1 MEVSIVL
8 GVGML
13 LTIMGFV
20 LLALFLGVLVFALF
34 MVYKGVKESKQYK
47 NVALPG
53 LMNSKSN
60 TNKIDEDSIES
71 LDLNSYKADEDEKIQ
86 AVASVPTGPAM
97 PMPSPIPM
105 PSPSKSTNASVPGKS
120 PSSDG
125 DQQSKGMTSVNPGN
139 THDDDD
145 TDPDPNPDSIGL
157 PTFSIP
163 ESDKGTGVDSMM
175 SALNDFSFDSTR
187 STTLPS
193 DEPNNDTI
201 NNGDS
206 TASDVP
212 SMTLP
217 TLTAPSL
224 DNETTNESITAIN
237 PFKPIS

>member
-13 LTIMGFV
+13 LTIMGFG

-71 LDLNSYKADEDEKIQ
+71 LDLNSYKADEDKKTQ
-86 AVASVPTGPAM
+86 TVASVPTGPAM

-105 PSPSKSTNASVPGKS
+105 PSPSESTNASAPVES
-120 PSSDG
+120 SSSDD
-125 DQQSKGMTSVNPGN
+125 DQQSKGMTSVDPGN

-145 TDPDPNPDSIGL
+145 TDPDPLSIGL

-175 SALNDFSFDSTR
+175 SALNEFSFDSTR
-187 STTLPS
+187 LQS

-206 TASDVP
+206 TASDVS
-212 SMTLP
+212 SMPFP

-224 DNETTNESITAIN
+224 DNDIASGSTMSSN
-237 PFKPIS
+237 PFSPIL

>member
-13 LTIMGFV
+13 LTIMGFG

-71 LDLNSYKADEDEKIQ
+71 LDLNSYKADEDKKTQ
-86 AVASVPTGPAM
+86 TVASVPTGPAM

-105 PSPSKSTNASVPGKS
+105 PSPSESTNASAPVES
-120 PSSDG
+120 SSSDD
-125 DQQSKGMTSVNPGN
+125 DQQSKEETSVDLGN
-139 THDDDD
+139 THNDD
-145 TDPDPNPDSIGL
+145 TDPDPLSIGL

-175 SALNDFSFDSTR
+175 SALNNFSFDSTR
-187 STTLPS
+187 LPS
-193 DEPNNDTI
+193 DESNNDTI

-224 DNETTNESITAIN
+224 DSDIASESTMSSN
-237 PFKPIS
+237 PFRPIL

>member
-60 TNKIDEDSIES
+60 TNKINEDSIES
-71 LDLNSYKADEDEKIQ
+71 LDLNSYKADEDKKTQ
-86 AVASVPTGPAM
+86 TVASVPTGPAM

-105 PSPSKSTNASVPGKS
+105 PSPSESTNASAPVES
-120 PSSDG
+120 SSSDD
-125 DQQSKGMTSVNPGN
+125 DQQSKGETSVDPGN

-145 TDPDPNPDSIGL
+145 TDPDPLSIDL

-175 SALNDFSFDSTR
+175 SVLNDFSFDSTR
-187 STTLPS
+187 LPS

-206 TASDVP
+206 TASDVS

-224 DNETTNESITAIN
+224 DSDIASESTMSSN
-237 PFKPIS
+237 PFRPIL

>member
-71 LDLNSYKADEDEKIQ
+71 LDLNSYKADEGEKPQ
-86 AVASVPTGPAM
+86 TVASVPTGPAM

-105 PSPSKSTNASVPGKS
+105 PSPSESTNASAPVES
-120 PSSDG
+120 SSSDD
-125 DQQSKGMTSVNPGN
+125 DQQSKGMTSVDPGN
-139 THDDDD
+139 THNDDADS
-145 TDPDPNPDSIGL
+145 DPGSIGL
-157 PTFSIP
+157 PTFAIP

-187 STTLPS
+187 LPS

-217 TLTAPSL
+217 TLTTPSL
-224 DNETTNESITAIN
+224 DSDIASGSTVSSN
-237 PFKPIS
+237 PFRPIL

>member
-71 LDLNSYKADEDEKIQ
+71 LDLNSYKADEDKKTQ
-86 AVASVPTGPAM
+86 TVASVPTGPAM

-105 PSPSKSTNASVPGKS
+105 PSPSESTNASAPVES
-120 PSSDG
+120 SSSDD
-125 DQQSKGMTSVNPGN
+125 DQQSKGMTSVDPGN

-145 TDPDPNPDSIGL
+145 TDPDPLSIGL

-175 SALNDFSFDSTR
+175 SALNEFSFDSTR
-187 STTLPS
+187 LQS

-206 TASDVP
+206 TASDVS

-224 DNETTNESITAIN
+224 DSDIASGSTMSSN
-237 PFKPIS
+237 PFRPIL

>member
-71 LDLNSYKADEDEKIQ
+71 LDLNSYKADEDKKTQ
-86 AVASVPTGPAM
+86 TVASVPTGPAM

-105 PSPSKSTNASVPGKS
+105 PSPSESTNASAPVES
-120 PSSDG
+120 SSSDD
-125 DQQSKGMTSVNPGN
+125 DQQSKGETSVDLGN
-139 THDDDD
+139 THNDD
-145 TDPDPNPDSIGL
+145 TDPDPLSIGL

-187 STTLPS
+187 LQS

-224 DNETTNESITAIN
+224 DSDIASESTMSSN
-237 PFKPIS
+237 PFRPIL

>member
-71 LDLNSYKADEDEKIQ
+71 LDLNSYKADEDKKTQ
-86 AVASVPTGPAM
+86 TVASVPTGPAM

-105 PSPSKSTNASVPGKS
+105 PSPSESTNASAPVES
-120 PSSDG
+120 SSSDG
-125 DQQSKGMTSVNPGN
+125 DQQSKGMTSVDPGN
-139 THDDDD
+139 THNDDA
-145 TDPDPNPDSIGL
+145 DPDPLSIGL
-157 PTFSIP
+157 PTFAIP
-163 ESDKGTGVDSMM
+163 DSDKGTGVDSMM

-187 STTLPS
+187 LPS
-193 DEPNNDTI
+193 DESNNDTI

-224 DNETTNESITAIN
+224 DSDIASGSTVSSN
-237 PFKPIS
+237 PFRPIL

>member
-13 LTIMGFV
+13 LTIMGFG

-71 LDLNSYKADEDEKIQ
+71 LDLNSYKAAEDKKTQ
-86 AVASVPTGPAM
+86 TVASVPTGPAM

-105 PSPSKSTNASVPGKS
+105 PSPSESTNASAPVES
-120 PSSDG
+120 SSSDD
-125 DQQSKGMTSVNPGN
+125 DQQSKGMTSVDPGN
-139 THDDDD
+139 THNDD
-145 TDPDPNPDSIGL
+145 TDPDPLSIGL

-175 SALNDFSFDSTR
+175 SALNEFSFDSTR
-187 STTLPS
+187 LPS

-224 DNETTNESITAIN
+224 DNETTNESITDIN
-237 PFKPIS
+237 PFRPIS

>member
-71 LDLNSYKADEDEKIQ
+71 LDLNSYKADEDKKTQ
-86 AVASVPTGPAM
+86 TVASVPTGPAM

-105 PSPSKSTNASVPGKS
+105 PSPSESTNASAPVES
-120 PSSDG
+120 SSSDD
-125 DQQSKGMTSVNPGN
+125 DQQSKGVTSVDPGN

-145 TDPDPNPDSIGL
+145 TDPDPLSIGL

-175 SALNDFSFDSTR
+175 SVLNDFSFDSTR

-193 DEPNNDTI
+193 DESKDANN
-201 NNGDS
+201 NNEYP
-206 TASDVP
+206 TASDVS

-224 DNETTNESITAIN
+224 DNDIASGSTMSSN
-237 PFKPIS
+237 PFRPIL

>member
-71 LDLNSYKADEDEKIQ
+71 LDLNSYKADEDKKTQ
-86 AVASVPTGPAM
+86 TVASVPTGPAM

-105 PSPSKSTNASVPGKS
+105 PSPSESTNASAPVES
-120 PSSDG
+120 SSSDG
-125 DQQSKGMTSVNPGN
+125 DQQSKEETSVDLGN
-139 THDDDD
+139 THNDD
-145 TDPDPNPDSIGL
+145 TDPDPLSIGL

-175 SALNDFSFDSTR
+175 SALNEFSFDSTR
-187 STTLPS
+187 LQS

-224 DNETTNESITAIN
+224 DSDIASGSTMSSN
-237 PFKPIS
+237 PFRPIL

>member
-125 DQQSKGMTSVNPGN
+125 DQQSKGMTSVDPGN

-145 TDPDPNPDSIGL
+145 PDPDPLSIGL

-187 STTLPS
+187 SARLQS
-193 DEPNNDTI
+193 DEPNDTI

-206 TASDVP
+206 TASDTP

-224 DNETTNESITAIN
+224 DNETTNESITAMN
-237 PFKPIS
+237 PFRPIS

>member
-71 LDLNSYKADEDEKIQ
+71 LDLNSYKADEDKKTQ
-86 AVASVPTGPAM
+86 TVASVPTGPAM

-105 PSPSKSTNASVPGKS
+105 PSPSESTNASAPVES
-120 PSSDG
+120 SSSDD
-125 DQQSKGMTSVNPGN
+125 DQQSKGETSVDPGN

-145 TDPDPNPDSIGL
+145 TDPDPLSIGL

-175 SALNDFSFDSTR
+175 SALNEFSFDSTR
-187 STTLPS
+187 LQS

-224 DNETTNESITAIN
+224 DSDIASGSTMSSN
-237 PFKPIS
+237 PFRPIL

>member
-71 LDLNSYKADEDEKIQ
+71 LDLNSYKADEDKKTQ
-86 AVASVPTGPAM
+86 TVASVPTGPAM

-105 PSPSKSTNASVPGKS
+105 PSPSGSTNVSAPVESS
-120 PSSDG
+120 SSDD
-125 DQQSKGMTSVNPGN
+125 DQQSKGETSVDLGN
-139 THDDDD
+139 THNDD
-145 TDPDPNPDSIGL
+145 TDPDPLSIDL

-187 STTLPS
+187 LQS

-206 TASDVP
+206 TASGISP
-212 SMTLP
+212 MTLP

-224 DNETTNESITAIN
+224 DSDIASGSTVSSN
-237 PFKPIS
+237 PFRPIL

>member
-20 LLALFLGVLVFALF
+20 LLALFLGVMVFALF

-71 LDLNSYKADEDEKIQ
+71 LDLNSYKADEDKKTQ
-86 AVASVPTGPAM
+86 TVASVPTGPAM

-105 PSPSKSTNASVPGKS
+105 PSPSESTNASVPVES
-120 PSSDG
+120 SSSDD
-125 DQQSKGMTSVNPGN
+125 DQQSKGETSVDLGN
-139 THDDDD
+139 THNDDADS
-145 TDPDPNPDSIGL
+145 DPGSIGL
-157 PTFSIP
+157 PTFAIP

-187 STTLPS
+187 LQS
-193 DEPNNDTI
+193 DEPNNNTI

-224 DNETTNESITAIN
+224 DSDIASGSTVSSN
-237 PFKPIS
+237 PFRPIL

>member
-13 LTIMGFV
+13 LTIMGFG

-71 LDLNSYKADEDEKIQ
+71 LDLNSYKADEDKKTQ
-86 AVASVPTGPAM
+86 TVASVPTGPAM

-105 PSPSKSTNASVPGKS
+105 PSPSESTNASVPVES
-120 PSSDG
+120 SSSDD
-125 DQQSKGMTSVNPGN
+125 DQQSKGETSVDLGN
-139 THDDDD
+139 THNDD
-145 TDPDPNPDSIGL
+145 TDPDPLSIGL

-187 STTLPS
+187 LPS
-193 DEPNNDTI
+193 DESKDANN

-224 DNETTNESITAIN
+224 DSDIASESTMSSN
-237 PFKPIS
+237 PFRPIL

>member
-1 MEVSIVL
+1 MEVGIVL

-20 LLALFLGVLVFALF
+20 LLALFLGVMVFALF

-71 LDLNSYKADEDEKIQ
+71 LDLNSYKADEDKKTQ
-86 AVASVPTGPAM
+86 TVASVPTGPAM

-105 PSPSKSTNASVPGKS
+105 PSPSRSTNASAPVES
-120 PSSDG
+120 SSSDD
-125 DQQSKGMTSVNPGN
+125 DQQSKGETSVDLGN
-139 THDDDD
+139 THDDDAD
-145 TDPDPNPDSIGL
+145 SDPDSIGL
-157 PTFSIP
+157 PTFAIP

-187 STTLPS
+187 LPS
-193 DEPNNDTI
+193 DESKDANS

-206 TASDVP
+206 TTSDITP
-212 SMTLP
+212 MTLP

-224 DNETTNESITAIN
+224 DSDIASESTMSNN
-237 PFKPIS
+237 PFKPIL

>member
-13 LTIMGFV
+13 LTIMGFG

-71 LDLNSYKADEDEKIQ
+71 LDLNSYKADEDKKTQ
-86 AVASVPTGPAM
+86 TVASVPTGPAM

-105 PSPSKSTNASVPGKS
+105 PSPSESTNASAPVES
-120 PSSDG
+120 SSSDD
-125 DQQSKGMTSVNPGN
+125 DQQSKEETSVDLGN
-139 THDDDD
+139 THNDD
-145 TDPDPNPDSIGL
+145 TDPDPLSIGL

-175 SALNDFSFDSTR
+175 SALNNFSFDSTR
-187 STTLPS
+187 LQS

-206 TASDVP
+206 TASDVS

-237 PFKPIS
+237 PFRPIS

>member
-13 LTIMGFV
+13 LTIMGFG

-71 LDLNSYKADEDEKIQ
+71 LDLNSYKADEDKKTQ

-105 PSPSKSTNASVPGKS
+105 PSPSESTNASAPVES
-120 PSSDG
+120 SSSDD
-125 DQQSKGMTSVNPGN
+125 DQQSKGETSVDLGN
-139 THDDDD
+139 THNDD
-145 TDPDPNPDSIGL
+145 TDSDPSSIDL

-175 SALNDFSFDSTR
+175 SALNEFSFDSTR
-187 STTLPS
+187 LQS

-237 PFKPIS
+237 PFSPIL

>member
-71 LDLNSYKADEDEKIQ
+71 LDLNSYKADEDKKTQ
-86 AVASVPTGPAM
+86 TVASVPTGPAM

-105 PSPSKSTNASVPGKS
+105 PSPSESTNASAPVES
-120 PSSDG
+120 SSSDD
-125 DQQSKGMTSVNPGN
+125 DQQSKGMTSVDPGN

-145 TDPDPNPDSIGL
+145 TDPDPLSIGL

-175 SALNDFSFDSTR
+175 SALNEFSFDSTR
-187 STTLPS
+187 LQS

-224 DNETTNESITAIN
+224 DSDIASESTMSSN
-237 PFKPIS
+237 PFRPIL

>member
-71 LDLNSYKADEDEKIQ
+71 LDLNSYKAAEDKKTQ
-86 AVASVPTGPAM
+86 TVASVPTGPAM

-105 PSPSKSTNASVPGKS
+105 PSPSESTNASAPVES
-120 PSSDG
+120 SSSDG
-125 DQQSKGMTSVNPGN
+125 NQQSKGETSVDPGN
-139 THDDDD
+139 THNDD
-145 TDPDPNPDSIGL
+145 TDPDSLSIGL

-175 SALNDFSFDSTR
+175 SALNNFSFDSTR
-187 STTLPS
+187 LPS

-206 TASDVP
+206 TASDVS

-224 DNETTNESITAIN
+224 DNDIASGSTMSSN
-237 PFKPIS
+237 PFSPIL

>member
-13 LTIMGFV
+13 LTIMGFG

-71 LDLNSYKADEDEKIQ
+71 LDLNSYKADEDKKTQ

-105 PSPSKSTNASVPGKS
+105 PSPSESTNASVPVES
-120 PSSDG
+120 SSSDD
-125 DQQSKGMTSVNPGN
+125 DQQSKGMTSVDPGN
-139 THDDDD
+139 THNDD
-145 TDPDPNPDSIGL
+145 TDPDPLSIGL

-187 STTLPS
+187 LPS

-206 TASDVP
+206 TASDVS

-224 DNETTNESITAIN
+224 DNETTNESITDIN
-237 PFKPIS
+237 PFRPIS

>member
-13 LTIMGFV
+13 LTIMGFG

-71 LDLNSYKADEDEKIQ
+71 LDLNSYKADEDKKTQ
-86 AVASVPTGPAM
+86 TVASVPTGPAM

-105 PSPSKSTNASVPGKS
+105 PSPSESTNASAPVES
-120 PSSDG
+120 SSSDD
-125 DQQSKGMTSVNPGN
+125 DQQSKGMTSVDPGN
-139 THDDDD
+139 THNDD
-145 TDPDPNPDSIGL
+145 TDPDPLSIGL

-175 SALNDFSFDSTR
+175 SALNEFSFDSTR
-187 STTLPS
+187 LQS

-206 TASDVP
+206 TASDVS

-224 DNETTNESITAIN
+224 DNDIASGSTMSSN
-237 PFKPIS
+237 PFSPIL

>member
-13 LTIMGFV
+13 LTIMGFG

-71 LDLNSYKADEDEKIQ
+71 LDLNSYKADEDKKTQ
-86 AVASVPTGPAM
+86 TVASVPTGPAM

-105 PSPSKSTNASVPGKS
+105 PSPSESTNASAPVES
-120 PSSDG
+120 SSSDD
-125 DQQSKGMTSVNPGN
+125 DQQSKGETSVDLGN

-145 TDPDPNPDSIGL
+145 TDPDPLSIDL

-175 SALNDFSFDSTR
+175 SALNEFSFDSTR
-187 STTLPS
+187 LPS

-224 DNETTNESITAIN
+224 DSDIASGSTMSSN
-237 PFKPIS
+237 PFSPIL

>member
-71 LDLNSYKADEDEKIQ
+71 LDLNSYKADEDKKTQ
-86 AVASVPTGPAM
+86 TVASVPTGPAM

-105 PSPSKSTNASVPGKS
+105 PSPSESTNASVPVES
-120 PSSDG
+120 SSSDD
-125 DQQSKGMTSVNPGN
+125 DQQSKGETSVDLGN
-139 THDDDD
+139 THNDD
-145 TDPDPNPDSIGL
+145 TDPDPLSIGL

-187 STTLPS
+187 LPS

-217 TLTAPSL
+217 TLAAPSL
-224 DNETTNESITAIN
+224 DSDIASESTMSSN
-237 PFKPIS
+237 PFRPIL

>member
-13 LTIMGFV
+13 LTIMGFG

-71 LDLNSYKADEDEKIQ
+71 LDLNSYKAAEDKTQ
-86 AVASVPTGPAM
+86 TMASVPTGPAM

-105 PSPSKSTNASVPGKS
+105 PSPSESTNASAPVES
-120 PSSDG
+120 SSSDD
-125 DQQSKGMTSVNPGN
+125 DQQSKGMTSVDPGN

-145 TDPDPNPDSIGL
+145 TDPDPLSIGL

-175 SALNDFSFDSTR
+175 SALNEFSFDSTR
-187 STTLPS
+187 LQS

-206 TASDVP
+206 TASDVS
-212 SMTLP
+212 SMPFP

-224 DNETTNESITAIN
+224 DNDIASGSTMSSN
-237 PFKPIS
+237 PFSPIL

>member
-20 LLALFLGVLVFALF
+20 LLAFFLGVLVFALF

-60 TNKIDEDSIES
+60 TNKIDEDATES
-71 LDLNSYKADEDEKIQ
+71 RDTNSYRAVEDKKTQ
-86 AVASVPTGPAM
+86 PVASVPAGPAM

-105 PSPSKSTNASVPGKS
+105 PSPSESTNASAPVES
-120 PSSDG
+120 SSSDD
-125 DQQSKGMTSVNPGN
+125 DQQSKGETSVDLGN
-139 THDDDD
+139 THNDD
-145 TDPDPNPDSIGL
+145 TDPDPLSIGL

-163 ESDKGTGVDSMM
+163 ESDKGTGVASMM
-175 SALNDFSFDSTR
+175 SALNNFSFDSTR
-187 STTLPS
+187 SPTLPS

-237 PFKPIS
+237 PFRPIS

>member
-13 LTIMGFV
+13 LTIMGFG

-34 MVYKGVKESKQYK
+34 MVYKGIKESKQYK

-71 LDLNSYKADEDEKIQ
+71 LDLNSYKADEDKTQ
-86 AVASVPTGPAM
+86 TVASVPTGPAM

-105 PSPSKSTNASVPGKS
+105 PSPSESTNASAPVES
-120 PSSDG
+120 SSSDD
-125 DQQSKGMTSVNPGN
+125 DQQSKGETSVDLGN
-139 THDDDD
+139 THNDD
-145 TDPDPNPDSIGL
+145 TDPDPLSIGL

-187 STTLPS
+187 LPS

-224 DNETTNESITAIN
+224 DSDIASESTMSSN
-237 PFKPIS
+237 PFRPIL

>member
-13 LTIMGFV
+13 LTIMGFG

-71 LDLNSYKADEDEKIQ
+71 LDLNSYKADEDKKTQ
-86 AVASVPTGPAM
+86 TVASVPTGPAM

-105 PSPSKSTNASVPGKS
+105 PSPSESTNASVPVES
-120 PSSDG
+120 FSSDD
-125 DQQSKGMTSVNPGN
+125 DQQSKGETSVDLGN

-145 TDPDPNPDSIGL
+145 TDPDPLSIGL

-175 SALNDFSFDSTR
+175 SALNEFSFDSTR
-187 STTLPS
+187 LQS

-206 TASDVP
+206 TASDVS

-237 PFKPIS
+237 PFSPIL

>member
-71 LDLNSYKADEDEKIQ
+71 LDLNSYKADEDKKTQ
-86 AVASVPTGPAM
+86 TVASVPTGPAM

-105 PSPSKSTNASVPGKS
+105 PSPSESTNASAPVES
-120 PSSDG
+120 SSSDD
-125 DQQSKGMTSVNPGN
+125 DQQSKGMTSVDPGN

-145 TDPDPNPDSIGL
+145 TDPDPLSIGL

-175 SALNDFSFDSTR
+175 SALNEFSFDSTR
-187 STTLPS
+187 LQS

-206 TASDVP
+206 TASDVS

-224 DNETTNESITAIN
+224 DSDIASESTMSSN
-237 PFKPIS
+237 PFRPIL

>member
-13 LTIMGFV
+13 LTIMGFG

-71 LDLNSYKADEDEKIQ
+71 LDLNSYKAAEDKTQ
-86 AVASVPTGPAM
+86 TVASVPTGPAM

-105 PSPSKSTNASVPGKS
+105 PSPSESTNASAPVES
-120 PSSDG
+120 SSSDG
-125 DQQSKGMTSVNPGN
+125 DQQSKGMTSVDPGN
-139 THDDDD
+139 THNDD
-145 TDPDPNPDSIGL
+145 TDPDPLSIGL

-175 SALNDFSFDSTR
+175 SVLNDFSFDSTR
-187 STTLPS
+187 LPS

-206 TASDVP
+206 TASDVS

-237 PFKPIS
+237 PFRPIS

>member
-13 LTIMGFV
+13 LTIMGFG

-71 LDLNSYKADEDEKIQ
+71 LDLNSYKADEDKKTQ
-86 AVASVPTGPAM
+86 TVASVPTGPAM

-105 PSPSKSTNASVPGKS
+105 PSPSESTNASAPVES
-120 PSSDG
+120 SSSDD
-125 DQQSKGMTSVNPGN
+125 DQQSKGMTSVDPGN

-145 TDPDPNPDSIGL
+145 TDPDPLSIGL

-175 SALNDFSFDSTR
+175 SALNNFSFDSTK

-206 TASDVP
+206 TASDVS

-224 DNETTNESITAIN
+224 DNDIASGSTMSSN
-237 PFKPIS
+237 PFSPIL

>member
-13 LTIMGFV
+13 LTIMGFG

-71 LDLNSYKADEDEKIQ
+71 LDLNSYKADEDKKTQ
-86 AVASVPTGPAM
+86 TVASVPTGPAM

-105 PSPSKSTNASVPGKS
+105 PSPSESTNASVPVES
-120 PSSDG
+120 SSSDD
-125 DQQSKGMTSVNPGN
+125 DQQSKGETSVDLGN

-145 TDPDPNPDSIGL
+145 TDPDPLSIGL

-175 SALNDFSFDSTR
+175 SALNEFSFDSTR
-187 STTLPS
+187 LQS

-217 TLTAPSL
+217 TLAAPSL
-224 DNETTNESITAIN
+224 DSDIASESTMSSN
-237 PFKPIS
+237 PFRPIL

>member
-13 LTIMGFV
+13 LTIMGFG

-71 LDLNSYKADEDEKIQ
+71 LDLNSYKADEDKKTQ
-86 AVASVPTGPAM
+86 TVASVPTGPAM

-105 PSPSKSTNASVPGKS
+105 PSPSESTNASAPVES
-120 PSSDG
+120 SSSDD
-125 DQQSKGMTSVNPGN
+125 DQQSKGMTSVDPGN
-139 THDDDD
+139 THNDD
-145 TDPDPNPDSIGL
+145 TDPDPLSIGL

-175 SALNDFSFDSTR
+175 SALNNFSFDSTR

-224 DNETTNESITAIN
+224 DNDIASGSTMSSN
-237 PFKPIS
+237 PFSPIL

>member
-60 TNKIDEDSIES
+60 TNKINEDSIES
-71 LDLNSYKADEDEKIQ
+71 LDLNSYKADEDKKTQ
-86 AVASVPTGPAM
+86 TVASVPTGPAM

-105 PSPSKSTNASVPGKS
+105 PSPSESTNASVPVES
-120 PSSDG
+120 SSSDD
-125 DQQSKGMTSVNPGN
+125 DQQSKGETSVDPGN

-145 TDPDPNPDSIGL
+145 TDPDPLSIDL

-175 SALNDFSFDSTR
+175 SVLNDFSFDSTR
-187 STTLPS
+187 LPS

-224 DNETTNESITAIN
+224 DSDIASESTMSSN
-237 PFKPIS
+237 PFRPI

>member
-71 LDLNSYKADEDEKIQ
+71 LDLNSYKADEDKKTQ
-86 AVASVPTGPAM
+86 AVASVPAGPAM

-105 PSPSKSTNASVPGKS
+105 PSPSRSTNASAPVES
-120 PSSDG
+120 SSSDD
-125 DQQSKGMTSVNPGN
+125 DQQSKGETSVDLGN
-139 THDDDD
+139 THNDDADS
-145 TDPDPNPDSIGL
+145 DPSSIGL
-157 PTFSIP
+157 PTFAIP

-187 STTLPS
+187 LQS
-193 DEPNNDTI
+193 DESNNDTI

-237 PFKPIS
+237 PFRPIS

>member
-20 LLALFLGVLVFALF
+20 LLALFLGVMVFALF

-60 TNKIDEDSIES
+60 TNKINEDSIES
-71 LDLNSYKADEDEKIQ
+71 LDLNSYKADEDKKTQ
-86 AVASVPTGPAM
+86 TVASVPTGPAM

-105 PSPSKSTNASVPGKS
+105 PSPSESTNASVPVES
-120 PSSDG
+120 SSSDD
-125 DQQSKGMTSVNPGN
+125 DQQSKGETSVDLGN

-145 TDPDPNPDSIGL
+145 ADSDPGSIGL
-157 PTFSIP
+157 PTFAIP

-175 SALNDFSFDSTR
+175 AALNDFSFDSTR
-187 STTLPS
+187 LPS
-193 DEPNNDTI
+193 DESKDANN
-201 NNGDS
+201 NNEYPTTSGIS
-206 TASDVP
+206 P
-212 SMTLP
+212 MTLP
-217 TLTAPSL
+217 TLTTPSL
-224 DNETTNESITAIN
+224 DSDIASGSTVSSN
-237 PFKPIS
+237 PFRPIL

>member
-13 LTIMGFV
+13 LTIMGFG

-71 LDLNSYKADEDEKIQ
+71 LDLNSYKADEDKKTQ

-105 PSPSKSTNASVPGKS
+105 PSPSESTNASAPVES
-120 PSSDG
+120 SSSDD
-125 DQQSKGMTSVNPGN
+125 DQQSKGETSVDPGN

-145 TDPDPNPDSIGL
+145 TDSDPSSIGL

-187 STTLPS
+187 LPS

-201 NNGDS
+201 NNEYP
-206 TASDVP
+206 TASDVS

-237 PFKPIS
+237 PFRPIS

>member
-13 LTIMGFV
+13 LTIMGFG

-71 LDLNSYKADEDEKIQ
+71 LDLNSYKADEDKKTQ
-86 AVASVPTGPAM
+86 TVASVPTGPAM

-105 PSPSKSTNASVPGKS
+105 PSPSESTNASAPVES
-120 PSSDG
+120 SSSDD
-125 DQQSKGMTSVNPGN
+125 DQQSKGMTSVDPGN

-145 TDPDPNPDSIGL
+145 TDPDPLSIGL

-175 SALNDFSFDSTR
+175 SALNEFSFDSTR
-187 STTLPS
+187 LQS

-224 DNETTNESITAIN
+224 DSDIASESTMSSN
-237 PFKPIS
+237 PFRPIL